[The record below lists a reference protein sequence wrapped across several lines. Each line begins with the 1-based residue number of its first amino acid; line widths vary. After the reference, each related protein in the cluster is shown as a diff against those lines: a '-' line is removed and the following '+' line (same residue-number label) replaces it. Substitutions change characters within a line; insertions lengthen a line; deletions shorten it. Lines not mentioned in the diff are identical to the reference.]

1 MAKYAYEDLSSK
13 QFEKLVVLIGQRL
26 FGASMQGFADG
37 IDGGR
42 DAKFV
47 GTADM
52 FPSKSAPWV
61 GTTIAQAKHTSGLNR
76 HFSETDFF
84 NPTSDNNVIGKEV
97 PRIKKLIATGE
108 LNHYFLV
115 ANRRLTGNAE
125 SDIRNHII
133 KQCRLP
139 PTSFYLCGVEQLEL
153 YMKRFP
159 EVAELADLD
168 PVDSPLLV
176 SPDELATV
184 VESLAR
190 HREAIGAVL
199 DDPPVPRVP
208 YEEKNQLNNMTP
220 AYARELRK
228 KYLKE
233 TQQIKTF
240 LAAPGNSD
248 LLQLY
253 ESVSDEFQLKIIS
266 KRKDFQTFDAVM
278 EYLVDLLYNRDPI
291 LCQRPHRRLTR
302 VMLFYMYW
310 NCDIGE
316 TPDVAA
322 N

>member
-1 MAKYAYEDLSSK
+1 MKYAYEDLSPK
-13 QFEKLVVLIGQRL
+13 QFETLVVLIGQRL

-52 FPSKSAPWV
+52 FPSKSSPWS
-61 GTTIAQAKHTSGLNR
+61 GITIAQAKHTNGYNR

-84 NPTSDNNVIGKEV
+84 NPKSDKNVIGGEV
-97 PRIKKLIATGE
+97 PRIKKLIVAGE
-108 LNHYFLV
+108 LHHYFLV
-115 ANRRLTGNAE
+115 ANRRLAGGAE
-125 SDIRNHII
+125 SDIRNHIV
-133 KQCRLP
+133 KECGL
-139 PTSFYLCGVEQLEL
+139 PTSSVYLCGVEQLEL
-153 YMKRFP
+153 YMKQFP
-159 EVAELADLD
+159 EVAALADLD

-176 SPDELATV
+176 SPDDLAIV
-184 VESLAR
+184 VQTLAAY
-190 HREAIGAVL
+190 RETIGAVL
-199 DDPPVPRVP
+199 DDPPTPRVS
-208 YEEKNQLNNMTP
+208 YEEKNALNNMTP

-240 LAAPGNSD
+240 LAAPENSD
-248 LLQLY
+248 ILQLY
-253 ESVSDEFQLKIIS
+253 ESISDEFQLRIIS
-266 KRKDFQTFDAVM
+266 KRKDFQTFDSVM
-278 EYLVDLLYNRDPI
+278 EYLAELLFDRDPI
-291 LCQRPHRRLTR
+291 LCQRPHKRLTR

-316 TPDVAA
+316 TPDAAA

>member
-1 MAKYAYEDLSSK
+1 MKYAYEDLSSK
-13 QFEKLVVLIGQRL
+13 QFETLVVLIGQRL

-47 GTADM
+47 GTANM
-52 FPSKSAPWV
+52 FPSGSAPWV
-61 GTTIAQAKHTSGLNR
+61 GITIAQAKHTYGYNR

-84 NPTSDNNVIGKEV
+84 NPRSAKNIIGKEV
-97 PRIKKLIATGE
+97 PRIKKLIAAGE

-115 ANRRLTGNAE
+115 ANRRLAGGAE
-125 SDIRNHII
+125 SDIRNHIV
-133 KQCRLP
+133 KECGLST
-139 PTSFYLCGVEQLEL
+139 TSIYLCGVEQLEL
-153 YMKRFP
+153 YMKQFP
-159 EVAELADLD
+159 EVATLADLD
-168 PVDSPLLV
+168 PVNSPLLV
-176 SPDELATV
+176 SPDDLAV
-184 VESLAR
+184 VVQTLAR

-199 DDPPVPRVP
+199 DDPPTPRVS
-208 YEEKNQLNNMTP
+208 YEKKNKLNNMTP
-220 AYARELRK
+220 AYARELQK

-240 LAAPGNSD
+240 LAAPENAD
-248 LLQLY
+248 ILQLY

-266 KRKDFQTFDAVM
+266 KRTDFQTFDAVM
-278 EYLVDLLYNRDPI
+278 EYLSDLLYDRDPV
-291 LCQRPHRRLTR
+291 LCQRPHKRLTR